1 LIQDGTFSH
10 RFFTDK
16 VFRVRYFWRA
26 MTMPANFERA
36 VKSADREKR
45 MRFIGLTDTDCELLR
60 AMKPMFER
68 HVGEIEDAF
77 YDQLLALPETAQLLR
92 DRTTVE
98 RLKKLQRDYLM
109 RITEGNFDDAYFD
122 DRLRI
127 GKTHERV
134 GLSPRWYLLAY
145 NLYYSL
151 FAPRIRDFYSDNA
164 PRAEQSIAAL
174 QKVFMLD
181 ASLAMDAYI
190 ASDRI
195 RRLQEY
201 ESVVRDSAD
210 AIFVLDAELRFR
222 SWNRGAETML
232 GWRAS
237 EIIGKPLET
246 IVPRDLIEAGELA
259 RIKEVLSA
267 EGFYR
272 FETTRLSRDGRRVP
286 VELTVTALRDPDGQL
301 VGRSAIL
308 RDISARQRLEQEKLH
323 AERLALIGTMSA
335 KLAHEIRNPLSSIG
349 LNLDLLRDEI
359 ASLKTICDALC
370 PTKDSE
376 TCIAFE
382 KSVAESNDL
391 AKSIHSEVLRIR
403 NVLEDYLKFAKLPR
417 IRLERLSLNELLS
430 RHLSFLQPTFDAD
443 CVKLETQFD
452 PALPEIAADEEQ
464 LWQAILNIIRNALEA
479 MPDGGTLRVA
489 TSQREDAV
497 VLQIADTGCGMNAET
512 REKMFAP
519 FFSTKHGGTGL
530 GLPLTLQI
538 VTEHGGTI
546 HCASEK
552 DRGTTVTIIFPAK

>member
-1 LIQDGTFSH
+1 
-10 RFFTDK
+10 
-16 VFRVRYFWRA
+16 
-26 MTMPANFERA
+26 MTAPPNHESTG
-36 VKSADREKR
+36 KQSDREKR
-45 MRFIGLTDTDCELLR
+45 LRFIGLTDADCALLR

-77 YDQLLALPETAQLLR
+77 YDHLLALPETAQLLR

-98 RLKKLQRDYLM
+98 RLKQLQRDYLM
-109 RITEGNFDDAYFD
+109 RITDGRFDDAYFE

-145 NLYYSL
+145 NLYFSL
-151 FAPRIRDFYSDNA
+151 FAPRIREFYSADA
-164 PRAEQSIAAL
+164 ARAEASIAAL

-222 SWNRGAETML
+222 SWNRGAETMF

-237 EIIGKPLET
+237 EILGKSLET
-246 IVPRDLIEAGELA
+246 IVPRELIEAGELA
-259 RIKEVLSA
+259 RISEVLNA

-286 VELTVTALRDPDGQL
+286 VELTVTALRDPDGKP
-301 VGRSAIL
+301 VGRSVIL

-359 ASLKTICDALC
+359 ASLRKICDALC
-370 PTKDSE
+370 PSRESDV
-376 TCIAFE
+376 CVAFE
-382 KSVAESNDL
+382 KSVAESQDL
-391 AKSIHSEVLRIR
+391 LQSIHSEVLRIR

-443 CVKLETQFD
+443 RVKLETRLD

-479 MPDGGTLRVA
+479 MPDGGTLCVA
-489 TSQREDAV
+489 TSQRDGTVRLE
-497 VLQIADTGCGMNAET
+497 ITDTGCGMNDET

-538 VTEHGGTI
+538 VTEHGGAI